1 MIYGTISMADPDSP
15 PGTTPEVIE
24 REETKVKPPPMY
36 RVVLVN
42 DDFTPREFVVYVL
55 VSIFQKNRGEARR
68 IMMTAHQGGKS
79 VVGVYTYDVANSRV
93 ERARKQA
100 TEAGYPLVM
109 YTEEV

>member
-1 MIYGTISMADPDSP
+1 
-15 PGTTPEVIE
+15 
-24 REETKVKPPPMY
+24 PMY

-100 TEAGYPLVM
+100 TEAGYPLVL

>member
-1 MIYGTISMADPDSP
+1 MYRTVSMADPASP
-15 PGTTPEVIE
+15 PGTTPEVKE
-24 REETKVKPPPMY
+24 REETKVKPPSMY

-68 IMMTAHQGGKS
+68 IMLTAHQGGKS
-79 VVGVYTYDVANSRV
+79 VVGVYTYDVATSRV

-100 TEAGYPLVM
+100 TEGGYPLVL

>member
-1 MIYGTISMADPDSP
+1 MSDPAAP
-15 PGTTPEVIE
+15 PGSDPQVKE
-24 REETKVKPPPMY
+24 RTKPKVKPPPMY

-42 DDFTPREFVVYVL
+42 DDFTPREFVVYIL
-55 VSIFQKNRGEARR
+55 VSVFQKPRSEARR
-68 IMMTAHQGGKS
+68 IMVTAHQGGKS

-100 TEAGYPLVM
+100 SEAGYPLVL